1 MTVKELLE
9 RIDSREITEWKA
21 YFALKNEEFEANS
34 DRRATEIAVH
44 RRW

>member
-21 YFALKNEEFEANS
+21 YFVLKNEDFEANS
-34 DRRATEIAVH
+34 DRRATEIAVQ
-44 RRW
+44 RRR